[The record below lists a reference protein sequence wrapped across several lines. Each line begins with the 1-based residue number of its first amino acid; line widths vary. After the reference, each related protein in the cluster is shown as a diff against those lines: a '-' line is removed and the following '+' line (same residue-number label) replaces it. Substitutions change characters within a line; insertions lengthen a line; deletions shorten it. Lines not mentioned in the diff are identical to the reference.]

1 MSKKTNI
8 IVTISFA
15 FLFLYSLFMPAL
27 KFSFGMNLNGF
38 QSFGANFARLFLSE
52 NYIEYLQVMISVIAP
67 ILTIVLIIWSLRSK
81 IKLIPLS
88 FLSILCLAGISVWL
102 FKYGSIGV
110 LMYGYYFWLILNVLI
125 IGFNYFKFFNQK
137 KNAIEKVIT

>member
-1 MSKKTNI
+1 MTKKTNI
-8 IVTISFA
+8 IVTITFA

-88 FLSILCLAGISVWL
+88 LLSILCLAGISVWL

>member
-1 MSKKTNI
+1 MTKKTNI

-52 NYIEYLQVMISVIAP
+52 NYVEYLQVMVSVIAP
-67 ILTIVLIIWSLRSK
+67 ILTIVLIIWSLRSE
-81 IKLIPLS
+81 IKLIPLTL
-88 FLSILCLAGISVWL
+88 LSMLCLAGISIWL

-125 IGFNYFKFFNQK
+125 IGFNYYKFFRQRK
-137 KNAIEKVIT
+137 KSIVNASV